1 MKKIVL
7 MAIFITQVIYAS
19 SFLYSGDPYKGQVY
33 YRFFIAPQVGVNG
46 AVFTKQFTQQQWK
59 DMMSDGAKKFFSEL
73 NIVKNGLDDEILQHL
88 EAFFIH
94 YASDSDV
101 VPNCGD

>member
-7 MAIFITQVIYAS
+7 IAIFIAQVIYAS
-19 SFLYSGDPYKGQVY
+19 SLYSGDPYKGQVY

-46 AVFTKQFTQQQWK
+46 AVFTKQFTKQEWK
-59 DMMSDGAKKFFSEL
+59 EKFANSGKKFFSEL
-73 NIVKNGLDDEILQHL
+73 NISNHAIDSEILQHL
-88 EAFFIH
+88 EAFCIY

-101 VPNCGD
+101 VPNCGS